1 MKKTTLFE
9 KAFLEKLN
17 PKKHDAGD
25 YVKDFQKSKAPQFKG
40 KSKKKKR
47 EMAIAAY
54 LDAKEENAEDI
65 KVRKNKQG
73 FMGSKTRV
81 HKDKKKEL
89 SKTKGR
95 KKVKDEDENSVGGGA
110 LGSAAAAGLGMT
122 VSGTPGTDAY
132 APGDYR
138 KPIALG
144 AMYSRFGKVGKKRKT
159 RKRKNKK

>member
-9 KAFLEKLN
+9 KALIKSLNEKLN

-54 LDAKEENAEDI
+54 LDAKEEDSQDI

-73 FMGSKTRV
+73 FMGSKTQV

-89 SKTKGR
+89 SKNKAR
-95 KKVKDEDENSVGGGA
+95 KKVKEEDDNTVGGGA
-110 LGSAAAAGLGMT
+110 LGPVAAAGNTQG
-122 VSGTPGTDAY
+122 DFY
-132 APGDYR
+132 APGDFR
-138 KPIALG
+138 IPFALG
-144 AMYSRFGKVGKKRKT
+144 GVQTRRGSIKPKRKKR
-159 RKRKNKK
+159 RKNKKS

>member
-9 KAFLEKLN
+9 KAFVKRLEEKLN

-54 LDAKEENAEDI
+54 LDAKEE
-65 KVRKNKQG
+65 
-73 FMGSKTRV
+73 
-81 HKDKKKEL
+81 
-89 SKTKGR
+89 
-95 KKVKDEDENSVGGGA
+95 DENTVGGGA
-110 LGSAAAAGLGMT
+110 LGSAAAAGLGNT

-132 APGDYR
+132 ATGDFSR
-138 KPIALG
+138 PVALG
-144 AMYSRFGKVGKKRKT
+144 AVQTRRGAIKPKRKKR
-159 RKRKNKK
+159 RKRKKS

>member
-9 KAFLEKLN
+9 KAFNNLLNEKLN
-17 PKKHDAGD
+17 PKKHDADD

-54 LDAKEENAEDI
+54 LDAKEEDSQDI

-89 SKTKGR
+89 SKNKGR
-95 KKVKDEDENSVGGGA
+95 KKVKEEDDNSVGGGT
-110 LGSAAAAGLGMT
+110 LGPVAAAGNTQG
-122 VSGTPGTDAY
+122 DFY
-132 APGDYR
+132 AHGDFR
-138 KPIALG
+138 MPFALG
-144 AMYSRFGKVGKKRKT
+144 AIQTRKGAIKPKRKKR
-159 RKRKNKK
+159 RKNKKS

>member
-25 YVKDFQKSKAPQFKG
+25 YVKDIQKSKAPQFKG

-54 LDAKEENAEDI
+54 LDAKEEDAQDI
-65 KVRKNKQG
+65 KVRKNIQG
-73 FMGSKTRV
+73 FMGSKTKV
-81 HKDKKKEL
+81 HKDKKKES
-89 SKTKGR
+89 SKKLGR
-95 KKVKDEDENSVGGGA
+95 KKVKEEDENTVGGGA
-110 LGSAAAAGLGMT
+110 LGPTAAAGYGNT

-138 KPIALG
+138 KPVALG

>member
-54 LDAKEENAEDI
+54 LDAKEE
-65 KVRKNKQG
+65 
-73 FMGSKTRV
+73 
-81 HKDKKKEL
+81 
-89 SKTKGR
+89 
-95 KKVKDEDENSVGGGA
+95 DENSVGGGA

-122 VSGTPGTDAY
+122 VSGTPGSDVY
-132 APGDYR
+132 APGDFR
-138 KPIALG
+138 KPFALG
-144 AMYSRFGKVGKKRKT
+144 AIQTRRGAIKPKRKKR
-159 RKRKNKK
+159 RKSKKS

>member
-54 LDAKEENAEDI
+54 LDAKEEDAQDI

-73 FMGSKTRV
+73 LMGSKTQV
-81 HKDKKKEL
+81 HKDRKKES
-89 SKTKGR
+89 SKKLGR
-95 KKVKDEDENSVGGGA
+95 KKVKEEDENTVGGGA
-110 LGSAAAAGLGMT
+110 LGPTAAAGYGNT

-138 KPIALG
+138 KPVALG

>member
-9 KAFLEKLN
+9 KAFIKSLNEKLN

-54 LDAKEENAEDI
+54 LDAKEENAENI

-110 LGSAAAAGLGMT
+110 LGPAAAVGHTQG
-122 VSGTPGTDAY
+122 DFY

-138 KPIALG
+138 KPFALG
-144 AMYSRFGKVGKKRKT
+144 VVQTRRGAIKPKRKKR
-159 RKRKNKK
+159 RKNKK

>member
-9 KAFLEKLN
+9 KAFIKSLNEKLN

-95 KKVKDEDENSVGGGA
+95 KKVKDEDENSVGGGT
-110 LGSAAAAGLGMT
+110 LGPAAAVGHTQG
-122 VSGTPGTDAY
+122 DFY

-138 KPIALG
+138 KPFALG
-144 AMYSRFGKVGKKRKT
+144 AVQTRRGAIKPKRKKR
-159 RKRKNKK
+159 RKNKK

>member
-1 MKKTTLFE
+1 MRKTTLFE
-9 KAFLEKLN
+9 KAFIKSLNEKLN

-25 YVKDFQKSKAPQFKG
+25 YIKDFEKSKAPQFKG

-54 LDAKEENAEDI
+54 LDAKEEDSQDI

-89 SKTKGR
+89 SKNKAR
-95 KKVKDEDENSVGGGA
+95 KKVKEEDDNTVGGGA
-110 LGSAAAAGLGMT
+110 LGPVAAAGNTQGDFMPR
-122 VSGTPGTDAY
+122 GTLED
-132 APGDYR
+132 
-138 KPIALG
+138 LLH
-144 AMYSRFGKVGKKRKT
+144 
-159 RKRKNKK
+159 

>member
-54 LDAKEENAEDI
+54 LDAKEE
-65 KVRKNKQG
+65 
-73 FMGSKTRV
+73 
-81 HKDKKKEL
+81 
-89 SKTKGR
+89 
-95 KKVKDEDENSVGGGA
+95 DENTVGGGA
-110 LGSAAAAGLGMT
+110 LGPTAAAGYGNT

-144 AMYSRFGKVGKKRKT
+144 AMYSRFGKVDKKRKT

>member
-54 LDAKEENAEDI
+54 LDAK
-65 KVRKNKQG
+65 
-73 FMGSKTRV
+73 
-81 HKDKKKEL
+81 
-89 SKTKGR
+89 
-95 KKVKDEDENSVGGGA
+95 DEDENTVGGGV
-110 LGSAAAAGLGMT
+110 LGPTAAAGYGT
-122 VSGTPGTDAY
+122 SVSGTPGTDSY
-132 APGDYR
+132 AKGDFR
-138 KPIALG
+138 MPKALG
-144 AMYSRFGKVGKKRKT
+144 AIYSRRGKVKTT
-159 RKRKNKK
+159 RKRKKKK

>member
-54 LDAKEENAEDI
+54 LDAKEEDAQDI

-73 FMGSKTRV
+73 LMGSKTQV
-81 HKDKKKEL
+81 HKDKKKQL
-89 SKTKGR
+89 SKKLGR
-95 KKVKDEDENSVGGGA
+95 KKVKEEDENTVGGGA
-110 LGSAAAAGLGMT
+110 LGPTAAVGYGNT
-122 VSGTPGTDAY
+122 ISGTPGTDAY
-132 APGDYR
+132 APGDFR
-138 KPIALG
+138 KPVALG
-144 AMYSRFGKVGKKRKT
+144 ATISRFGKVGKKRKT

>member
-9 KAFLEKLN
+9 KAFIKSLNEKLN

-95 KKVKDEDENSVGGGA
+95 KKVKDEDENSVGGGV
-110 LGSAAAAGLGMT
+110 LGPAAAVGHTQG
-122 VSGTPGTDAY
+122 DFY

-138 KPIALG
+138 KPFALG
-144 AMYSRFGKVGKKRKT
+144 AIQTRRGAIKPKRKKR
-159 RKRKNKK
+159 RKNKKS

>member
-54 LDAKEENAEDI
+54 LDAKDESEEYNTPRAPRPFQDT
-65 KVRKNKQG
+65 
-73 FMGSKTRV
+73 SP
-81 HKDKKKEL
+81 
-89 SKTKGR
+89 
-95 KKVKDEDENSVGGGA
+95 
-110 LGSAAAAGLGMT
+110 
-122 VSGTPGTDAY
+122 SGTPLSEIMKIAQPYIKGLVDQGITDPRQIYHILTNRY
-132 APGDYR
+132 AVDGIPHHLEDNPYFIKR
-138 KPIALG
+138 VRQMVAKLQ
-144 AMYSRFGKVGKKRKT
+144 GKTQLEIHKVIFTHLEILEYQKL
-159 RKRKNKK
+159 

>member
-54 LDAKEENAEDI
+54 LDAKEE
-65 KVRKNKQG
+65 
-73 FMGSKTRV
+73 
-81 HKDKKKEL
+81 
-89 SKTKGR
+89 
-95 KKVKDEDENSVGGGA
+95 DENTVGGGA
-110 LGSAAAAGLGMT
+110 LGSAAAAGLGNT

-132 APGDYR
+132 ATGDFR
-138 KPIALG
+138 RPVALG